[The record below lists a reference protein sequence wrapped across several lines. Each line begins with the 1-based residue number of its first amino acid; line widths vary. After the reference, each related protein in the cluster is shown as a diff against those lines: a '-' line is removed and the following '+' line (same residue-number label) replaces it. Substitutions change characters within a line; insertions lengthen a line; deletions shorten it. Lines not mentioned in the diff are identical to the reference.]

1 MSDGGGFDGRK
12 ERRSKVVPFVS
23 YLERDRKKN
32 LANLRALAEELRDHI
47 TNDPWEKN
55 DWNVSSPGLL
65 HRVGRNRNTAVL
77 FFSGQKQIGGQPIG
91 GDFNTL
97 AKALVVLRYHRNSQ
111 SIENQRSFITAVSY
125 VEWAANGSDPF
136 QLTEEHLNLACD
148 EITKDYKEG
157 SAYNLHKAVG
167 ELGFTPKPRT
177 VVKGWKTSSPAWR
190 PVAASSGCGTA
201 RCIRTHP
208 LLPHRVSG
216 TSCDRSV
223 RA

>member
-125 VEWAANGSDPF
+125 V
-136 QLTEEHLNLACD
+136 
-148 EITKDYKEG
+148 
-157 SAYNLHKAVG
+157 
-167 ELGFTPKPRT
+167 GFTPKPRT

-201 RCIRTHP
+201 RCIRTHRP
-208 LLPHRVSG
+208 LPHRVSS
-216 TSCDRSV
+216 TSCDGS
-223 RA
+223 AHA